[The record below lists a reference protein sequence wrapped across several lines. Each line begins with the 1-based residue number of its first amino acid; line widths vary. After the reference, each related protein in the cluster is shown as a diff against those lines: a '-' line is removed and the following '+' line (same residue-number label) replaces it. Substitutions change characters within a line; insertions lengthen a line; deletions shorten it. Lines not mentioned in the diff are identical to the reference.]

1 MQIEHVAGVCLA
13 SGRTADQKGKGTI
26 RGCMLAEVVINNQHV
41 FSLVHEI
48 FAHRTAGIRRDVL
61 QGRKLRCRRRDN
73 DGIIHRAGGVER
85 GNQLRNG
92 RTLLTD
98 GDVDAD
104 DILALLVDDGIGGER
119 RLTGLAVADDQLTL
133 TSADRDHGVD
143 RLDTGLQRDRDA
155 LTFQDARRGRL
166 DGRVLFCIDGTLA
179 VDRLT
184 QCVDDTTDQLIADGN
199 GHDAACA
206 ANSVALADAFFVA
219 EHDDGNGVLLQILRH
234 AVHAAGEFQQL
245 VDHAACQSGGF
256 CDAVADQNDRAGLRL
271 VDLCFIVF
279 DLRTDDS

>member
-1 MQIEHVAGVCLA
+1 MHEILAHRAAGV
-13 SGRTADQKGKGTI
+13 
-26 RGCMLAEVVINNQHV
+26 
-41 FSLVHEI
+41 
-48 FAHRTAGIRRDVL
+48 RRDVL
-61 QGRKLRCRRRDN
+61 QRRQLGCGCGDN
-73 DGIIHRAGGVER
+73 DGIIHRACGVER

-143 RLDTGLQRDRDA
+143 RLDTGLQRDGDA
-155 LTFQDARRGRL
+155 LTFQDAGRGRL
-166 DGRVLFCIDGTLA
+166 DGRVLFCVDGTLA

-199 GHDAACA
+199 GHDTTRA

-219 EHDDGNGVLLQILRH
+219 EHDDGNGVFLQVLRH

-279 DLRTDDS
+279 YLRTDDS

>member
-1 MQIEHVAGVCLA
+1 MEIEHVAGIRLA
-13 SGRTADQKGKGTI
+13 SGRAADQQGQCTVSDRVLGK
-26 RGCMLAEVVINNQHV
+26 VVIDNQRVLALIHKILAHCTARIGRDILQRRKLGRRRGDDDSIVHRAV
-41 FSLVHEI
+41 F
-48 FAHRTAGIRRDVL
+48 L
-61 QGRKLRCRRRDN
+61 QG
-73 DGIIHRAGGVER
+73 IH
-85 GNQLRNG
+85 QLRD
-92 RTLLTD
+92 RRALLPD
-98 GDVDAD
+98 GDIDAGD
-104 DILALLVDDGIGGER
+104 TLSLLVDDGIGCNDGLA
-119 RLTGLAVADDQLTL
+119 RLTVADDQLTL

-143 RLDTGLQRDRDA
+143 RLDTGLQRDGDA
-155 LTFQDARRGRL
+155 LTFQDAGRGRL

-199 GHDAACA
+199 GHDTTRA

-219 EHDDGNGVLLQILRH
+219 EHDDGNGVFLQVLRH